1 LVSFFFFRFFEKEKR
16 RNLHR
21 ESRRR
26 KKENHTLGNRTFAP
40 KAGPIGGAGFAFPA
54 SMANLI
60 YPATFAA
67 IVVTLLCPLLEP
79 FIFCVNLAQMTDSP
93 LNDALVPR
101 LNAREETDV

>member
-1 LVSFFFFRFFEKEKR
+1 LRQGDGTDVLFLRVR
-16 RNLHR
+16 RA
-21 ESRRR
+21 
-26 KKENHTLGNRTFAP
+26 LGNRTFAP

-67 IVVTLLCPLLEP
+67 IVVTLLCPLFEP
-79 FIFCVNLAQMTDSP
+79 FIFCVNLAQLTDSP

>member
-1 LVSFFFFRFFEKEKR
+1 MVLYIFEVFVDDLHDRHARDKKKFTEEGKR
-16 RNLHR
+16 RN
-21 ESRRR
+21 R
-26 KKENHTLGNRTFAP
+26 KLGNRTLAP

-67 IVVTLLCPLLEP
+67 IVVTLLCPLP
-79 FIFCVNLAQMTDSP
+79 PCICNLAHVTDSP
-93 LNDALVPR
+93 LNEALVPR